1 MDSTKT
7 KSWPPSSISLFLEV
21 SFLPHKFCKSQT
33 ILVFLTPQNSF
44 IHPHP
49 LHKTNGLED
58 LFLFLSL
65 FLEVSFLSRKSCQC
79 AVHYWPKLFPLRSSQ
94 TQVTDTLMPANPVH
108 CQILPIKRK
117 ESPIRTFGLTW
128 DFEMQ
133 IDKNTNIRRH
143 KYKNKKSKNTEVQEF
158 KIRYTKFKKNTYHK
172 KIQ

>member
-33 ILVFLTPQNSF
+33 ILFFLTPQNSF

-117 ESPIRTFGLTW
+117 ESPIRTFGLNW
-128 DFEMQ
+128 DFEIQ
-133 IDKNTNIRRH
+133 LDKNMNIRRQ
-143 KYKNKKSKNTEVQEF
+143 KYKNKKSKNTEVREF
-158 KIRYTKFKKNTYHK
+158 
-172 KIQ
+172 